1 MCSGHDHTH
10 GMAKKSLRL
19 AFLLTILILL
29 AGIAGGLLS
38 HSLALLSDAAHT
50 LTDLFALGLA
60 WFAAVQAERPA
71 NERNTFGYHRVGILS
86 ALINAVT
93 LILVAVGI
101 AWEAIQR
108 IQHPEPVQPGIMFVT
123 ACIAIAIN
131 LYIGFGLRKEQG
143 HNLNMHAATLHVFG
157 DVAASVGVI
166 VAGLIISL
174 TNWTLIDPLLSVAI
188 ALYIAYG
195 AWGIVQETTNILLEA
210 TPSNIALA
218 PLVEDMKSV
227 QGVVAVHDLHV
238 WRIAS
243 GMTTL
248 SCHVSIDEVT
258 AAVNARIL
266 NELNSVLE
274 QKYQISHA
282 TLQLEC
288 RVHSAGCCTNK
299 LLYCQLEQLHEHNHN
314 HDHDEA
320 HTHSLH

>member
-1 MCSGHDHTH
+1 
-10 GMAKKSLRL
+10 
-19 AFLLTILILL
+19 
-29 AGIAGGLLS
+29 
-38 HSLALLSDAAHT
+38 
-50 LTDLFALGLA
+50 
-60 WFAAVQAERPA
+60 
-71 NERNTFGYHRVGILS
+71 
-86 ALINAVT
+86 
-93 LILVAVGI
+93 
-101 AWEAIQR
+101 
-108 IQHPEPVQPGIMFVT
+108 
-123 ACIAIAIN
+123 
-131 LYIGFGLRKEQG
+131 
-143 HNLNMHAATLHVFG
+143 
-157 DVAASVGVI
+157 
-166 VAGLIISL
+166 
-174 TNWTLIDPLLSVAI
+174 
-188 ALYIAYG
+188 
-195 AWGIVQETTNILLEA
+195 
-210 TPSNIALA
+210 
-218 PLVEDMKSV
+218 MKSV

-299 LLYCQLEQLHEHNHN
+299 LLYCQLEQLHEHKHEHD

>member
-1 MCSGHDHTH
+1 
-10 GMAKKSLRL
+10 MAKKSLRL

-29 AGIAGGLLS
+29 AGITGGLLS

-60 WFAAVQAERPA
+60 WFAAAQAERPA

-93 LILVAVGI
+93 LILVAIGI
-101 AWEAIQR
+101 TWEAIQR
-108 IQHPEPVQPGIMFVT
+108 FQHPEPVQPAIMFVT
-123 ACIAIAIN
+123 ALVAIAIN

-143 HNLNMHAATLHVFG
+143 HNLNVRAASLHVFG
-157 DVAASVGVI
+157 DVGASVGVI
-166 VAGLIISL
+166 VAGLIITL
-174 TNWTLIDPLLSVAI
+174 TQWTLIDPLLSVAI

-210 TPSNIALA
+210 APRDLALE
-218 PLVEDMKSV
+218 PLVEDLESV
-227 QGVVAVHDLHV
+227 QGVIAVHDLHV
-238 WRIAS
+238 WQIAS

-258 AAVNARIL
+258 AAENAQIL
-266 NELNSVLE
+266 NKLNSVLE
-274 QKYQISHA
+274 QKYRISHA

-288 RVHSAGCCTNK
+288 RVHSVGCCANK
-299 LLYCQLEQLHEHNHN
+299 QLYCQLEQSHDHEHEHEHEHE
-314 HDHDEA
+314 HDVA
-320 HTHSLH
+320 HSHTLH